1 MCLVAV
7 EDQSVFGPNLL
18 ARTLSIPVA
27 MGSGGQMLQ
36 YHPRSDRHSK
46 VACWGLMFDL
56 LLASEVLRR
65 KVESGSVAFGIN
77 HEMSDFKNNRK
88 KNLDLVL
95 CVPRHGEAASAIG
108 SFSDLAEHYSIKL
121 SATERKELLSLPPL
135 LAAPVGAVQVALE
148 AKACMTEHLK
158 ARPRLYDELNSSHQT
173 IHGASEFA
181 IAAGFA
187 MVNVASVFKSP
198 TRTGV
203 TKHRQPEVTARVIEK
218 LQELPRRANQKD
230 EGFDALAIVVV
241 DCPNNGEEVRLFSG
255 LPAPQPGD
263 IFHYETMVQ
272 RLAQLYESRFSS

>member
-1 MCLVAV
+1 M
-7 EDQSVFGPNLL
+7 FGPTLL
-18 ARTLSIPVA
+18 TRTLSLPVA
-27 MGSGGQMLQ
+27 MGRKGQKLQ

-56 LLASEVLRR
+56 LLESDVLRR
-65 KVESGSVAFGIN
+65 KVEAGLVAFGIN

-95 CVPRHGEAASAIG
+95 CVPRHGEPPSDVG
-108 SFSDLAEHYSIKL
+108 SFAELADRYEIRLSDA
-121 SATERKELLSLPPL
+121 ERKALRTLPTL
-135 LAAPVGAVQVALE
+135 TAAPVGAVQVALE

-173 IHGASEFA
+173 IHGASENA

-187 MVNVASVFKSP
+187 MVNIASQFRSP
-198 TRTGV
+198 GRSGI
-203 TKHRQPEVTARVIEK
+203 TKHRQPDVTERVIEK
-218 LQELPRRANQKD
+218 LKELPRRSKQSE

-241 DCPNNGEEVRLFSG
+241 DCPNDGTEVRLWSDP
-255 LPAPQPGD
+255 PAPPRGD

-272 RLAQLYESRFSS
+272 RLAQSYDSRFSS

>member
-1 MCLVAV
+1 
-7 EDQSVFGPNLL
+7 
-18 ARTLSIPVA
+18 
-27 MGSGGQMLQ
+27 MGKKDTKLQ

-56 LLASEVLRR
+56 LLSSELLRR
-65 KVESGSVAFGIN
+65 RVESGAVGFGIN

-88 KNLDLVL
+88 KNLDLVV
-95 CVPRHGEAASAIG
+95 CVPRHGEGADSPETFADLARRYQISLSAVEKRALADLP
-108 SFSDLAEHYSIKL
+108 SFS
-121 SATERKELLSLPPL
+121 
-135 LAAPVGAVQVALE
+135 AAPVGAVQVALE

-187 MVNVASVFKSP
+187 MVNIAETFKSP
-198 TRTGV
+198 GKAEV
-203 TKHRQPEVTARVIEK
+203 TKHRQPDVTARVIEK
-218 LQELPRRANQKD
+218 LKELPRRANQKD

-241 DCPNNGEEVRLFSG
+241 DCANDGREVRLWSKE
-255 LPAPQPGD
+255 PAPQVGD

-272 RLAQLYESRFSS
+272 RLAQLYESRFSA